1 VKDLEEDKK
10 RRSLNSLTERPGSF
24 LDKGRVLLWV
34 PNPSSQK
41 FQFSPL
47 TRFTILQKCFRV
59 VSRIVQKFFFLNL
72 KLSGIVVESSIARRS
87 TNLNSEAKQNM
98 RYRKKQMKAS
108 SIILAKLFE
117 HIELKMIFE
126 LCLKLKR
133 IMLGFFDKLQ
143 KFLGEEVS
151 FLDNPIPKINA
162 GSSR

>member
-1 VKDLEEDKK
+1 MKDLEEEKK

-98 RYRKKQMKAS
+98 R
-108 SIILAKLFE
+108 
-117 HIELKMIFE
+117 
-126 LCLKLKR
+126 
-133 IMLGFFDKLQ
+133 
-143 KFLGEEVS
+143 
-151 FLDNPIPKINA
+151 
-162 GSSR
+162 